1 MPDSAVDARPED
13 VLHFWFEELEPA
25 SWWRKD
31 EGLDQRIR
39 QRFAALH
46 AAASAAELWGWRESA
61 EGRLAEVIVLDQ
73 FSRNL
78 FREGARAFAQDAM
91 ALALAQ
97 EAVRLGADRALAPTQ
112 RSFLYL
118 PYMHSESLKIHDQA
132 LQLFDQPGLENNLDF
147 ERRHRDL
154 ILRFGRY
161 PHRNAVLGRDSTV
174 EEQAYLAEPGAGF

>member
-78 FREGARAFAQDAM
+78 FREDARAFAQDAM

-112 RSFLYL
+112 RSFLSVSYTHLTL
-118 PYMHSESLKIHDQA
+118 PTIYS
-132 LQLFDQPGLENNLDF
+132 
-147 ERRHRDL
+147 
-154 ILRFGRY
+154 
-161 PHRNAVLGRDSTV
+161 V
-174 EEQAYLAEPGAGF
+174 